1 MNPPLDIIYLIN
13 NACFSTSDVDLNHQ
27 IAIAMLMMSK
37 LQSVRVIN
45 HRCVAVACLLTLI
58 LSQPALGQTATD
70 PERESSNDR
79 PEIIVTA
86 PRISGTAIDDIAP
99 EITIN
104 EDEIE
109 GYGASTLADLLSALA
124 PQTQSGRGRD
134 GGAPIILVNGR
145 RISGFAE
152 IRDLPSEAILRVEV
166 LPEEAALRYG
176 FSADQRVTNFILRP
190 GFAAITFESDYGL
203 SIAGGR
209 GETELGSTFTKI
221 GKKGRINLNAEYNG
235 AAALT
240 EDERNIARGALDPG
254 QFRTLLPR
262 SDELT
267 IGATVNRT
275 VTDTV
280 GLTLN
285 ARYDYA
291 DRASQF
297 GVAALGAGGVVDPLD
312 RDATTRTLHGGL
324 TLDGPIGRWQW
335 SLTGNVDRARFK
347 TLTDRQSGGR
357 DSANS
362 TATSG
367 DAIYTLSGA
376 LFEVPAGK
384 VQATLRG
391 GFDTR
396 SFVSQSVRGGVT
408 RNARFGR
415 DEANVRASL
424 DIPLA
429 DREAGVASALGDLSI
444 NFNAGYRELD
454 DFAGLTAY
462 GFGLNWEPVK
472 GVSLLT
478 SITVEDAAPSIQQ
491 LGEPLL
497 VTPGVPVF
505 DFRNQASVII
515 DRISGGNPGLQAE
528 QRRDV
533 KIGLSYQ
540 ISQTPLLSLSANF
553 FRNRSSGTVAGF
565 PALTPEIERAFPSRF
580 IRDAS
585 GRLLSIDTRPIN
597 YDTTRS
603 DILRTGFNLFNP
615 FKAPPRAAGAA
626 ERPAGI
632 PSGGIRPGGGPGRGG
647 GFGRPGGPGGIQ
659 LGLYYS
665 YRVTDEISIQRTL
678 PALDLLD
685 GSAVGGNGG
694 SSRHAVELESGVFR
708 NGLGLRL
715 TGNYI
720 SGSTVK
726 GSLTPGSS
734 DGDLRFSDLLTLNAR
749 LFINF
754 DSRKSLIKRV
764 PILRGTRLALR
775 IDNLTNAIRDVR
787 DTNGMVPFSFLP
799 GFVDPRGR
807 FVEVSLRKIF

>member
-1 MNPPLDIIYLIN
+1 MLISRWWIFIIITTVVLQ
-13 NACFSTSDVDLNHQ
+13 TSHAEAQ
-27 IAIAMLMMSK
+27 
-37 LQSVRVIN
+37 QS
-45 HRCVAVACLLTLI
+45 
-58 LSQPALGQTATD
+58 
-70 PERESSNDR
+70 PENDQADTR
-79 PEIIVTA
+79 PEIVVTA
-86 PRISGTAIDDIAP
+86 PRISGSAVDDIAP

-109 GYGASTLADLLSALA
+109 GYGASTLADLLTALA
-124 PQTQSGRGRD
+124 PQTQSGRGRG
-134 GGAPIILVNGR
+134 GGAPVILVNGR
-145 RISGFAE
+145 RVSSFAE

-190 GFAAITFESDYGL
+190 GFAAITFEGDYGL
-203 SIAGGR
+203 STAGGR
-209 GETELGSTFTKI
+209 AETEFGSTFTRI
-221 GKKGRINLNAEYNG
+221 GEKGRINLNAEYNG
-235 AAALT
+235 GTALN
-240 EDERNIARGALDPG
+240 EAERNIDRGALDPG
-254 QFRTLLPR
+254 RFRTLLPR

-267 IGATVNRT
+267 LGATVNRT
-275 VTDTV
+275 ITDTV

-285 ARYDYA
+285 GRYDYA

-297 GVAALGAGGVVDPLD
+297 GVASLSGDGLIDPLD
-312 RDATTRTLHGGL
+312 RNATTRTLRGGL

-335 SLTGNVDRARFK
+335 SLTGNVDRARLK

-357 DSANS
+357 DSATS

-376 LFEVPAGK
+376 LLELPAGK

-391 GFDTR
+391 GFDART
-396 SFVSQSVRGGVT
+396 FVSQSVRSGVT
-408 RNARFGR
+408 RNAQFGR
-415 DEANVRASL
+415 DEANVRASI

-429 DREAGVASALGDLSI
+429 DKARGVASALGDLSV

-462 GFGLNWEPVK
+462 GFGLNWTPVK
-472 GVSLLT
+472 GVSLLAG
-478 SITVEDAAPSIQQ
+478 ITTEEAAPSIQQ

-515 DRISGGNPGLQAE
+515 DRISGGNPALRAE
-528 QRRDV
+528 QRRDI

-540 ISQTPLLSLSANF
+540 ISQTPLLSLSSNF
-553 FRNRSSGTVAGF
+553 FRNRSSGTVASF
-565 PALTPEIERAFPSRF
+565 PALTPEIERAFPDRF
-580 IRDAS
+580 VRDAS

-597 YDTTRS
+597 YNTTRS
-603 DILRTGFNLFNP
+603 DVLRTGFNLFNP
-615 FKAPPRAAGAA
+615 FKAPPRREGAA
-626 ERPAGI
+626 ERPAGAR
-632 PSGGIRPGGGPGRGG
+632 PGAASERPGGGARASSGPRGGGPGRGG
-647 GFGRPGGPGGIQ
+647 GGFGGPGGPGGIQ

-665 YRVTDEISIQRTL
+665 YRFTDEISIQRSL
-678 PALDLLD
+678 PALNLLD

-694 SSRHAVELESGVFR
+694 SSRHAVELESGVFK

-749 LFINF
+749 FFINF

-764 PILRGTRLALR
+764 PLLKGTRLSLR

-787 DTNGMVPFSFLP
+787 DNNGMVPFSFLP

-807 FVEVSLRKIF
+807 FIEVSLRKIF

>member
-1 MNPPLDIIYLIN
+1 MKLAFQSIEVIKRRDIP
-13 NACFSTSDVDLNHQ
+13 
-27 IAIAMLMMSK
+27 
-37 LQSVRVIN
+37 
-45 HRCVAVACLLTLI
+45 VACLFALMLV
-58 LSQPALGQTATD
+58 QPAQSQTTND
-70 PERESSNDR
+70 PESDPDSTR
-79 PEIIVTA
+79 PEIVVTA
-86 PRISGTAIDDIAP
+86 PRISGSAIDDIAP

-109 GYGASTLADLLSALA
+109 GYGASTVSDLLAALA
-124 PQTQSGRGRD
+124 PQTQSGRGRG
-134 GGAPIILVNGR
+134 GGAPVILVNGR
-145 RISGFAE
+145 RVSGFAE
-152 IRDLPSEAILRVEV
+152 IRDLPAEAILRVEV

-190 GFAAITFESDYGL
+190 GFAAITFEGDYGQ
-203 SIAGGR
+203 SSAGGR
-209 GETELGSTFTKI
+209 AETEFGSTFTKI
-221 GKKGRINLNAEYNG
+221 GEKSRINLNAEYNG
-235 AAALT
+235 GTALT
-240 EDERNIARGALDPG
+240 EDERNIDRGPLDPG
-254 QFRTLLPR
+254 RFRTLLPR

-267 IGATVNRT
+267 LGATINRT
-275 VTDTV
+275 VTDSV

-285 ARYDYA
+285 TRYDYA

-297 GVAALGAGGVVDPLD
+297 SVAALGAGGVVDPLD
-312 RDATTRTLHGGL
+312 RDTTTRTLHGGL

-335 SLTGNVDRARFK
+335 SLTGNVDRIRAK

-376 LFEVPAGK
+376 LFELPAGK
-384 VQATLRG
+384 VQATLRS

-396 SFVSQSVRGGVT
+396 SFVSQSVRAGIT
-408 RNARFGR
+408 RRARFGR

-429 DREAGVASALGDLSI
+429 NKEGGVASTLGDLSV
-444 NFNAGYRELD
+444 NFNFGYRELD
-454 DFAGLTAY
+454 DFSGLTAY

-472 GVSLLT
+472 GVSLLA
-478 SITVEDAAPSIQQ
+478 SIAVEDAAPSIQQ

-515 DRISGGNPGLQAE
+515 DRISGGNPRLQAE

-540 ISQTPLLSLSANF
+540 ISQTPLLSLSTNF
-553 FRNRSSGTVAGF
+553 FRNRSSDTVASF
-565 PALTPEIERAFPSRF
+565 PALTPEIERAFPDRF
-580 IRDAS
+580 VRDAT

-597 YDTTRS
+597 YDATRS
-603 DILRTGFNLFNP
+603 DVLRTGFNFFNP
-615 FKAPPRAAGAA
+615 FKAPPRPEGGA
-626 ERPAGI
+626 ERPTTARPTGTS
-632 PSGGIRPGGGPGRGG
+632 PGGGPRGGGGPGRG

-659 LGLYYS
+659 LGLYYT
-665 YRVTDEISIQRTL
+665 YRFTDEISIQRSL

-694 SSRHAVELESGVFR
+694 SSRHAVELESGVFK

-720 SGSTVK
+720 SGSKVN
-726 GSLTPGSS
+726 GSLIPGSS

-749 LFINF
+749 FFINF

-764 PILRGTRLALR
+764 PILKGTRLALR

-787 DTNGMVPFSFLP
+787 DTNAMVPFSFLP

>member
-1 MNPPLDIIYLIN
+1 
-13 NACFSTSDVDLNHQ
+13 
-27 IAIAMLMMSK
+27 MM
-37 LQSVRVIN
+37 RVTIP
-45 HRCVAVACLLTLI
+45 RTRFTCEFLLLSCLLAPA
-58 LSQPALGQTATD
+58 LSQPALGQVAED
-70 PERESSNDR
+70 PDSESERNR
-79 PEIIVTA
+79 PEIVVTA
-86 PRISGTAIDDIAP
+86 PRILDSAVDDIAP
-99 EITIN
+99 EITLN

-109 GYGASTLADLLSALA
+109 GYGASTLADLLAALA
-124 PQTQSGRGRD
+124 PQTQSGRGRG
-134 GGAPIILVNGR
+134 GGAPVILVNGR
-145 RISGFAE
+145 RVSSFAE

-190 GFAAITFESDYGL
+190 GFAAITFEGDYGL
-203 SIAGGR
+203 STAGGR
-209 GETELGSTFTKI
+209 AETEFGSTFTRI
-221 GKKGRINLNAEYNG
+221 GEKGRINLNSEYNG
-235 AAALT
+235 GTALN
-240 EDERNIARGALDPG
+240 EAERNIDRGALDPG
-254 QFRTLLPR
+254 RFRTLLPR

-267 IGATVNRT
+267 LGATVNRT
-275 VTDTV
+275 ITDTV

-285 ARYDYA
+285 GRYDYA

-297 GVAALGAGGVVDPLD
+297 GVASLGAGGLIDPLD
-312 RDATTRTLHGGL
+312 RDATTRTLRGGL

-335 SLTGNVDRARFK
+335 SLTGNVERARLK
-347 TLTDRQSGGR
+347 TLTDRRSGGR
-357 DSANS
+357 DSAAS

-376 LFEVPAGK
+376 LLELPAGK

-391 GFDTR
+391 GFDART
-396 SFVSQSVRGGVT
+396 FVSQSVRSGVT
-408 RNARFGR
+408 RSARFGR
-415 DEANVRASL
+415 DEANVRASI

-429 DREAGVASALGDLSI
+429 DKARGVASALGDFSV

-462 GFGLNWEPVK
+462 GFGLNWALAERLA
-472 GVSLLT
+472 LLA
-478 SITVEDAAPSIQQ
+478 SITTEEAAPSIQQ

-515 DRISGGNPGLQAE
+515 DRISGGNPALQAE
-528 QRRDV
+528 KRRDV
-533 KIGLSYQ
+533 KISLGYQ
-540 ISQTPLLSLSANF
+540 VSQTPLFSVSTNF
-553 FRNRSSGTVAGF
+553 FRNRSSGTVASF
-565 PALTPEIERAFPSRF
+565 PALTPEIERAFPDRF
-580 IRDAS
+580 VRDAT

-597 YDTTRS
+597 YDTTRN
-603 DILRTGFNLFNP
+603 DVLRTGFNFFNP
-615 FKAPPRAAGAA
+615 FKAPPRSEGAA
-626 ERPAGI
+626 ERPAGA
-632 PSGGIRPGGGPGRGG
+632 RPGGASERPVGARTGGGPRGGGLGRGG
-647 GFGRPGGPGGIQ
+647 GGFGPGGPGGVQ

-665 YRVTDEISIQRTL
+665 YRFTDEISIQRSL

-694 SSRHAVELESGVFR
+694 SSRHAVELESGVFK

-720 SGSTVK
+720 SGSTVR

-749 LFINF
+749 FFINF

-764 PILRGTRLALR
+764 PLLKGTRLSLR

-787 DTNGMVPFSFLP
+787 DNNGMVPFSFLP

>member
-1 MNPPLDIIYLIN
+1 MQKSSSTVKVIKYITGSLTGVFLLIS
-13 NACFSTSDVDLNHQ
+13 AAH
-27 IAIAMLMMSK
+27 
-37 LQSVRVIN
+37 
-45 HRCVAVACLLTLI
+45 
-58 LSQPALGQTATD
+58 GQTAN
-70 PERESSNDR
+70 EVESDADSTR
-79 PEIIVTA
+79 PEIVVTA
-86 PRISGTAIDDIAP
+86 PRISGSAVDDIAP

-109 GYGASTLADLLSALA
+109 GYGASTVADLLAALA
-124 PQTQSGRGRD
+124 PQTQSGRGRG
-134 GGAPIILVNGR
+134 GGAPVILVNGR
-145 RISGFAE
+145 RVSGFAE
-152 IRDLPSEAILRVEV
+152 IRDLPAEAILRVEV

-176 FSADQRVTNFILRP
+176 FGADQRVTNFILRP
-190 GFAAITFESDYGL
+190 GFAAITFEGDYGL
-203 SIAGGR
+203 STAGGR
-209 GETELGSTFTKI
+209 GESEVGSTFTKI
-221 GKKGRINLNAEYNG
+221 GEKGRINLNAEYNG
-235 AAALT
+235 GTALK
-240 EDERNIARGALDPG
+240 EDERNIDRGPLDPG
-254 QFRTLLPR
+254 RFRTLLPS

-267 IGATVNRT
+267 LGATVNRI
-275 VTDTV
+275 VTETV

-285 ARYDYA
+285 GRYDYA

-297 GVAALGAGGVVDPLD
+297 GVASFGAGGVVDPLD
-312 RDATTRTLHGGL
+312 REATTRSLHGGL

-335 SLTGNVDRARFK
+335 SLTGNVDRTRTK
-347 TLTDRQSGGR
+347 TLTDQRSGGR

-376 LFEVPAGK
+376 LLELPAGR

-391 GFDTR
+391 GFDART
-396 SFVSQSVRGGVT
+396 FISQSVRSGVT
-408 RNARFGR
+408 RSARFGR
-415 DEANVRASL
+415 DEANVRASI

-429 DREAGVASALGDLSI
+429 DKARGVASALGDLSI

-462 GFGLNWEPVK
+462 GFGLNWTPVK
-472 GVSLLT
+472 GVSLLAG
-478 SITVEDAAPSIQQ
+478 ITTEEAAPSIQQ

-515 DRISGGNPGLQAE
+515 DRISGGNPALQAE
-528 QRRDV
+528 QRRDIKV
-533 KIGLSYQ
+533 GLSYQ

-553 FRNRSSGTVAGF
+553 FRNRSSGTVASF
-565 PALTPEIERAFPSRF
+565 PALTPELERAFPSRF

-597 YDTTRS
+597 YDATRS
-603 DILRTGFNLFNP
+603 DVLRSGFNFFKP
-615 FKAPPRAAGAA
+615 FKAPPRPEGAA
-626 ERPAGI
+626 ERPAGAR
-632 PSGGIRPGGGPGRGG
+632 PGGSRAGGAGGGPRGGGPGRGG
-647 GFGRPGGPGGIQ
+647 GFGGGGGPGGIQ

-665 YRVTDEISIQRTL
+665 YRFNDEISIQRNL

-694 SSRHAVELESGVFR
+694 SSRHAVELESGVFK

-720 SGSTVK
+720 SGSTVR
-726 GSLTPGSS
+726 GSLVPGSS

-749 LFINF
+749 FFINF

-764 PILRGTRLALR
+764 PLLKGTRLSLR
-775 IDNLTNAIRDVR
+775 IDNLTNVIRDVR
-787 DTNGMVPFSFLP
+787 DNNGMVPFSFLP

-807 FVEVSLRKIF
+807 FVEVSLRKLF

>member
-1 MNPPLDIIYLIN
+1 MPTPSWCQIPLALIGG
-13 NACFSTSDVDLNHQ
+13 AM
-27 IAIAMLMMSK
+27 IA
-37 LQSVRVIN
+37 
-45 HRCVAVACLLTLI
+45 
-58 LSQPALGQTATD
+58 QTAYAQSNNDAD
-70 PERESSNDR
+70 PEAERNR
-79 PEIIVTA
+79 PEIVVTA
-86 PRISGTAIDDIAP
+86 PRISGSAIDDIAP

-109 GYGASTLADLLSALA
+109 GYGASTLADLLAALA
-124 PQTQSGRGRD
+124 PQTQSGRGRG
-134 GGAPIILVNGR
+134 GGAPVILVNGR

-152 IRDLPSEAILRVEV
+152 IRDLPTEAILRVEV

-190 GFAAITFESDYGL
+190 GFAAITFVGDYGL
-203 SIAGGR
+203 STAGGR
-209 GETELGSTFTKI
+209 GETEVGSTFTKI
-221 GKKGRINLNAEYNG
+221 GEKGRINLNAEYNG
-235 AAALT
+235 GTALN
-240 EDERNIARGALDPG
+240 EAERNIDRGALDPG
-254 QFRTLLPR
+254 RFRTLLPR

-267 IGATVNRT
+267 FGATVNRT
-275 VTDTV
+275 ITDTV

-285 ARYDYA
+285 GRYDYA

-297 GVAALGAGGVVDPLD
+297 GVASLGGGGLIDPLD
-312 RDATTRTLHGGL
+312 RDTTTRTLRGGL

-357 DSANS
+357 DSAAS

-376 LFEVPAGK
+376 LLELPAGK
-384 VQATLRG
+384 VQATLSG
-391 GFDTR
+391 GFDART
-396 SFVSQSVRGGVT
+396 FVSQSVRNGVT

-415 DEANVRASL
+415 DEANVRASI

-429 DREAGVASALGDLSI
+429 DKARGVASVLGDLSV

-462 GFGLNWEPVK
+462 GFGLNWTPVK
-472 GVSLLT
+472 GVSLLAGVT
-478 SITVEDAAPSIQQ
+478 TEEAAPSIQQ

-497 VTPGVPVF
+497 VTPGVPIF

-515 DRISGGNPGLQAE
+515 DRISGGNPALRAE
-528 QRRDV
+528 QRRDI

-540 ISQTPLLSLSANF
+540 ISQTPLLSLSSNF
-553 FRNRSSGTVAGF
+553 FRNRSNGTVASF
-565 PALTPEIERAFPSRF
+565 PALTPEIERAFPDRF
-580 IRDAS
+580 VRDAS
-585 GRLLSIDTRPIN
+585 GRLISIDTRPIN

-603 DILRTGFNLFNP
+603 DVLRTGFNLFNP
-615 FKAPPRAAGAA
+615 FKAPPRPEGAA
-626 ERPAGI
+626 ERPAGAR
-632 PSGGIRPGGGPGRGG
+632 PGGVSERPGGGVRTGGGARGGGPGRGG
-647 GFGRPGGPGGIQ
+647 GFGGPGGPGGIQ
-659 LGLYYS
+659 LGLYYT
-665 YRVTDEISIQRTL
+665 YRFTDEISISPRL

-694 SSRHAVELESGVFR
+694 SSRHAVELESGVFK

-726 GSLTPGSS
+726 GSLVPGSS
-734 DGDLRFSDLLTLNAR
+734 DGDLSFSNLLTLNAR

-764 PILRGTRLALR
+764 PLLKGTRLSLR
-775 IDNLTNAIRDVR
+775 LDNLTNAIRDVR
-787 DTNGMVPFSFLP
+787 DSNDMIPFSFLP

-807 FVEVSLRKIF
+807 FIEVSLRKIF

>member
-1 MNPPLDIIYLIN
+1 MI
-13 NACFSTSDVDLNHQ
+13 V
-27 IAIAMLMMSK
+27 
-37 LQSVRVIN
+37 
-45 HRCVAVACLLTLI
+45 
-58 LSQPALGQTATD
+58 QTAHAQISDNTD
-70 PERESSNDR
+70 SEPESDR
-79 PEIIVTA
+79 PEIVVTA
-86 PRISGTAIDDIAP
+86 PRISGSAVDDIAP

-109 GYGASTLADLLSALA
+109 GYGASTVADLLAALA
-124 PQTQSGRGRD
+124 PQTQSGRGRG
-134 GGAPIILVNGR
+134 GGAPVILVNGR
-145 RISGFAE
+145 RVSGLAE
-152 IRDLPSEAILRVEV
+152 IRDLPAEAILRVEV

-176 FSADQRVTNFILRP
+176 FGVDQRVTNFILRP
-190 GFAAITFESDYGL
+190 GFAAIKFEGDYGL
-203 SIAGGR
+203 STAGGR
-209 GETELGSTFTKI
+209 GESEVGSTFTKI
-221 GKKGRINLNAEYNG
+221 GEMGRINLNAEYNG
-235 AAALT
+235 GSALT
-240 EDERNIARGALDPG
+240 EDERAIDRGPLDLER
-254 QFRTLLPR
+254 FRTLLPR

-267 IGATVNRT
+267 LGATVNRI

-297 GVAALGAGGVVDPLD
+297 GVASFGAGGVVDPLD
-312 RDATTRTLHGGL
+312 RDATTRALHGGL

-335 SLTGNVDRARFK
+335 SLTGNIDRTRNK
-347 TLTDRQSGGR
+347 TLTDQRSGGR

-376 LFEVPAGK
+376 LLELPAGR

-391 GFDTR
+391 GFDART
-396 SFVSQSVRGGVT
+396 FVSQSVRGGVT
-408 RNARFGR
+408 RSARFGR
-415 DEANVRASL
+415 DEANVRASI

-429 DREAGVASALGDLSI
+429 DKARGVASALGDLSI

-454 DFAGLTAY
+454 DFAGLAAY
-462 GFGLNWEPVK
+462 GFGLNWTPVK
-472 GVSLLT
+472 GVSLLAG
-478 SITVEDAAPSIQQ
+478 ITTEEAAPSIQQ

-515 DRISGGNPGLQAE
+515 DRISGGNPALQTE

-533 KIGLSYQ
+533 KVGLSYQ
-540 ISQTPLLSLSANF
+540 ISQTPLLSLSSNF
-553 FRNRSSGTVAGF
+553 FRNRSSATVASF
-565 PALTPEIERAFPSRF
+565 PSLTPELERAFPSRF
-580 IRDAS
+580 VRDAS

-597 YDTTRS
+597 YDATRS
-603 DILRTGFNLFNP
+603 DVLRSGFNFFKP
-615 FKAPPRAAGAA
+615 FKAPPRPEGAA
-626 ERPAGI
+626 EPPAGV
-632 PSGGIRPGGGPGRGG
+632 RPGGSRPGGPRGRPGRGG
-647 GFGRPGGPGGIQ
+647 GFGGGGGPGGLQ
-659 LGLYYS
+659 LGLYYT
-665 YRVTDEISIQRTL
+665 YRFTDEISIQRNL
-678 PALDLLD
+678 PTLDLLD

-694 SSRHAVELESGVFR
+694 SSRHAVELESGVFK

-720 SGSTVK
+720 SGSTVR

-749 LFINF
+749 FFINF

-764 PILRGTRLALR
+764 PLLKGTRLSLR

-807 FVEVSLRKIF
+807 FVEVSLRKTF

>member
-1 MNPPLDIIYLIN
+1 MQKNSSTVKIIKNITGSF
-13 NACFSTSDVDLNHQ
+13 A
-27 IAIAMLMMSK
+27 AIF
-37 LQSVRVIN
+37 
-45 HRCVAVACLLTLI
+45 LLTL
-58 LSQPALGQTATD
+58 PAHGQTANEVENDTD
-70 PERESSNDR
+70 SVR
-79 PEIIVTA
+79 PEIVVTA
-86 PRISGTAIDDIAP
+86 PRISGSAIDGIAP

-104 EDEIE
+104 EDQIE
-109 GYGASTLADLLSALA
+109 GYGASTVADLLAALA
-124 PQTQSGRGRD
+124 PQTQSGRGRG
-134 GGAPIILVNGR
+134 GGAPVILVNGR
-145 RISGFAE
+145 RVSGFAE
-152 IRDLPSEAILRVEV
+152 IRDLPAEAILRVEV

-176 FSADQRVTNFILRP
+176 FGADQRVTNFILRP
-190 GFAAITFESDYGL
+190 GFAAITFEGDYGL
-203 SIAGGR
+203 STAGGR
-209 GETELGSTFTKI
+209 GESEVGSTFTKI
-221 GKKGRINLNAEYNG
+221 GEKGRINLNAEYNG
-235 AAALT
+235 GSALT
-240 EDERNIARGALDPG
+240 EEERNIDRGPLDPG
-254 QFRTLLPR
+254 RFRTLLPR

-267 IGATVNRT
+267 LGATVNRI

-285 ARYDYA
+285 GRYDYA

-297 GVAALGAGGVVDPLD
+297 GVASFGAGGVVDPLD
-312 RDATTRTLHGGL
+312 REATTRSLHGGL

-335 SLTGNVDRARFK
+335 SLTGNVDGIRAK

-357 DSANS
+357 DSATS

-376 LFEVPAGK
+376 LLELPAGK

-391 GFDTR
+391 GFDART
-396 SFVSQSVRGGVT
+396 FVSQSVRSGIT
-408 RNARFGR
+408 RSARFGR
-415 DEANVRASL
+415 DEANVRASI

-429 DREAGVASALGDLSI
+429 DKARGVASALGDLSI

-462 GFGLNWEPVK
+462 GFGLNWAFAERLA
-472 GVSLLT
+472 LLA
-478 SITVEDAAPSIQQ
+478 SITTEEAAPSIQQ

-515 DRISGGNPGLQAE
+515 DRISGGNPALQAE
-528 QRRDV
+528 QRRDI

-540 ISQTPLLSLSANF
+540 ISQTPLLSLSSNF
-553 FRNRSSGTVAGF
+553 FRNRSSGTVASF
-565 PALTPEIERAFPSRF
+565 PTLTPELERAFPSRF
-580 IRDAS
+580 TRDAS

-597 YDTTRS
+597 YDATRS
-603 DILRTGFNLFNP
+603 DVLRTGFNFFKP
-615 FKAPPRAAGAA
+615 FKAPPRPEGAA
-626 ERPAGI
+626 ERPAGAR
-632 PSGGIRPGGGPGRGG
+632 PGGSRPGGTGGGPRGGGPGRGG
-647 GFGRPGGPGGIQ
+647 GFGGGGGPGGIQ
-659 LGLYYS
+659 LGLYYT
-665 YRVTDEISIQRTL
+665 YRFTDEISIQRNL

-694 SSRHAVELESGVFR
+694 SSRHAVELESGVFK

-720 SGSTVK
+720 SGSTVR
-726 GSLTPGSS
+726 GSLAPGSS

-749 LFINF
+749 FFINF

-764 PILRGTRLALR
+764 PLLKGTRLSLR
-775 IDNLTNAIRDVR
+775 IDNLTNTIRDVR
-787 DTNGMVPFSFLP
+787 DSNGMVPFSFLP

>member
-1 MNPPLDIIYLIN
+1 MQKNS
-13 NACFSTSDVDLNHQ
+13 STV
-27 IAIAMLMMSK
+27 K
-37 LQSVRVIN
+37 VIKN
-45 HRCVAVACLLTLI
+45 MAGSFAAFFLLTL
-58 LSQPALGQTATD
+58 PAHGQASN
-70 PERESSNDR
+70 EVESDADSTR
-79 PEIIVTA
+79 PEIVVTA
-86 PRISGTAIDDIAP
+86 PRISGSAVDDIAP

-109 GYGASTLADLLSALA
+109 GYGASTVADLLAALA
-124 PQTQSGRGRD
+124 PQTQSGRGRG
-134 GGAPIILVNGR
+134 GGAPVILVNGR
-145 RISGFAE
+145 RVSGFAE
-152 IRDLPSEAILRVEV
+152 IRDLPAEAILRVEV

-176 FSADQRVTNFILRP
+176 FGADQRVTNFILRP
-190 GFAAITFESDYGL
+190 GFAAITFEGDYGL
-203 SIAGGR
+203 STAGGR
-209 GETELGSTFTKI
+209 GESEVGSTFTKI
-221 GKKGRINLNAEYNG
+221 GEKGRINLNAEYNG
-235 AAALT
+235 GTALK
-240 EDERNIARGALDPG
+240 EDERNIDRGPLDPG
-254 QFRTLLPR
+254 RFRTLLPR

-267 IGATVNRT
+267 LGATVNRI

-285 ARYDYA
+285 GRYDYA

-297 GVAALGAGGVVDPLD
+297 GVASFGAGAVVDPLD
-312 RDATTRTLHGGL
+312 RDATTRSLHGGL

-335 SLTGNVDRARFK
+335 SLTGNVDRTRFK

-357 DSANS
+357 DSATS

-376 LFEVPAGK
+376 LLELPAGR

-391 GFDTR
+391 GFDART
-396 SFVSQSVRGGVT
+396 FVSQSVRGGVT
-408 RNARFGR
+408 RSARFGR
-415 DEANVRASL
+415 DEANVRASI

-429 DREAGVASALGDLSI
+429 DKARGVASALGDLSI

-462 GFGLNWEPVK
+462 GFGLNWTPVK
-472 GVSLLT
+472 GVSLLAG
-478 SITVEDAAPSIQQ
+478 ITTEEAAPSIQQ

-497 VTPGVPVF
+497 VTPGIPVF

-515 DRISGGNPGLQAE
+515 DRISGGNPALQAE
-528 QRRDV
+528 KRRDIKV
-533 KIGLSYQ
+533 GLSYQ
-540 ISQTPLLSLSANF
+540 ISQTPLLSLSSNF
-553 FRNRSSGTVAGF
+553 FRNRSSGTVASF
-565 PALTPEIERAFPSRF
+565 PALTPELERAFPSRF
-580 IRDAS
+580 TRDAS

-597 YDTTRS
+597 YDETRS
-603 DILRTGFNLFNP
+603 DVLRSGFNFFKP
-615 FKAPPRAAGAA
+615 FKAPPRPEGAA
-626 ERPAGI
+626 ERPAGVR
-632 PSGGIRPGGGPGRGG
+632 PGGSRPGGTGGGPRGGGPGRGG
-647 GFGRPGGPGGIQ
+647 GFGGGGGPGGIQ

-665 YRVTDEISIQRTL
+665 YRFTDEISIQRNL

-685 GSAVGGNGG
+685 GSAVGGSGG
-694 SSRHAVELESGVFR
+694 SSRHAVELESGVFK

-720 SGSTVK
+720 SGSTVR
-726 GSLTPGSS
+726 GSLTPGST

-749 LFINF
+749 FFINF

-764 PILRGTRLALR
+764 PLLKGARFSLR

>member
-1 MNPPLDIIYLIN
+1 MQKNSSTVKVIKYITGSLTGVFLLIS
-13 NACFSTSDVDLNHQ
+13 AAH
-27 IAIAMLMMSK
+27 
-37 LQSVRVIN
+37 
-45 HRCVAVACLLTLI
+45 
-58 LSQPALGQTATD
+58 GQTAN
-70 PERESSNDR
+70 EVESDADSTR
-79 PEIIVTA
+79 PEIVVTA
-86 PRISGTAIDDIAP
+86 PRISGSAVDDIAP

-109 GYGASTLADLLSALA
+109 GYGASTVADLLAALA
-124 PQTQSGRGRD
+124 PQTQSGRGRG
-134 GGAPIILVNGR
+134 GGAPVILVNGR
-145 RISGFAE
+145 RVSGFAE
-152 IRDLPSEAILRVEV
+152 IRDLPAEAILRVEV

-176 FSADQRVTNFILRP
+176 FGADQRVTNFILRP
-190 GFAAITFESDYGL
+190 GFAAITFEGDYGL
-203 SIAGGR
+203 STAGGR
-209 GETELGSTFTKI
+209 GESEVGSTFTKI
-221 GKKGRINLNAEYNG
+221 GEKGRINLNAEYNG
-235 AAALT
+235 GSALT
-240 EDERNIARGALDPG
+240 EDERAIDRGPLDPG
-254 QFRTLLPR
+254 RFRTLLPS

-267 IGATVNRT
+267 LGATVNRI
-275 VTDTV
+275 VTETV

-285 ARYDYA
+285 GRYDYA

-297 GVAALGAGGVVDPLD
+297 GVASFGAGGVVDPLD
-312 RDATTRTLHGGL
+312 REATTRSLHGGL

-335 SLTGNVDRARFK
+335 SLTGNVDRTRTK
-347 TLTDRQSGGR
+347 TLTDQRSGGR

-376 LFEVPAGK
+376 LLELPAGR

-391 GFDTR
+391 GFDART
-396 SFVSQSVRGGVT
+396 FVSQSVRGGVT
-408 RNARFGR
+408 RSARFGR
-415 DEANVRASL
+415 DEANVRASI

-429 DREAGVASALGDLSI
+429 DKARGVASALGDLSI
-444 NFNAGYRELD
+444 NFNAGYRELG

-462 GFGLNWEPVK
+462 GFGLNWTPVK
-472 GVSLLT
+472 GVSLLAG
-478 SITVEDAAPSIQQ
+478 ITTEEAAPSIQQ

-515 DRISGGNPGLQAE
+515 DRISGGNPALQAE
-528 QRRDV
+528 QRRDI

-540 ISQTPLLSLSANF
+540 ISQTPLLSLSSNF
-553 FRNRSSGTVAGF
+553 FRNRSSGTVASF
-565 PALTPEIERAFPSRF
+565 PALTPELERAFPSRF

-597 YDTTRS
+597 YDATRS
-603 DILRTGFNLFNP
+603 DVLRSGFNFFKP
-615 FKAPPRAAGAA
+615 FKAPPRPEGAA
-626 ERPAGI
+626 ERPAGA
-632 PSGGIRPGGGPGRGG
+632 RPGGSRPGGAGGGPRGSGPGRGG
-647 GFGRPGGPGGIQ
+647 GFGGGGGPGGIQ

-665 YRVTDEISIQRTL
+665 YRFNDEISIQRNL

-685 GSAVGGNGG
+685 GSAVGGSGG
-694 SSRHAVELESGVFR
+694 SSRHAVELESGVFK

-720 SGSTVK
+720 SGSTVR

-749 LFINF
+749 FFINF

-764 PILRGTRLALR
+764 PLLKGTRLSLR

>member
-1 MNPPLDIIYLIN
+1 MMKFKVPLTKLRYEIFRISYLFAIS
-13 NACFSTSDVDLNHQ
+13 FSSSALAQAISDLE
-27 IAIAMLMMSK
+27 
-37 LQSVRVIN
+37 R
-45 HRCVAVACLLTLI
+45 
-58 LSQPALGQTATD
+58 D
-70 PERESSNDR
+70 PDNTR
-79 PEIIVTA
+79 PEIVVTA
-86 PRISGTAIDDIAP
+86 PRISGSAVDDIAP

-109 GYGASTLADLLSALA
+109 GYGASTLADLLTALA
-124 PQTQSGRGRD
+124 PQTQSGRGRG
-134 GGAPIILVNGR
+134 GGAPVILVNGR
-145 RISGFAE
+145 RVSSFAE

-190 GFAAITFESDYGL
+190 GFAAITFEGDYGM
-203 SIAGGR
+203 STAGGR
-209 GETELGSTFTKI
+209 AETEFGSTFTRI
-221 GKKGRINLNAEYNG
+221 GEKGRINLNAEYNG
-235 AAALT
+235 GTALN
-240 EDERNIARGALDPG
+240 EAERNIDRGALDPG
-254 QFRTLLPR
+254 RFRTLLPR

-267 IGATVNRT
+267 LGATVNRT
-275 VTDTV
+275 ITDTV

-285 ARYDYA
+285 GRYDYA

-297 GVAALGAGGVVDPLD
+297 GVASLSGDGLIDPLD
-312 RDATTRTLHGGL
+312 RDATTRTLRGGL

-335 SLTGNVDRARFK
+335 SLTGNVDRARLK

-357 DSANS
+357 DSATS

-376 LFEVPAGK
+376 LLELPAGK

-391 GFDTR
+391 GFDART
-396 SFVSQSVRGGVT
+396 FVSQSVRSGVT
-408 RNARFGR
+408 RNAQFGR
-415 DEANVRASL
+415 DEANVRASI

-429 DREAGVASALGDLSI
+429 DKARGVASALGDLSV

-462 GFGLNWEPVK
+462 GFGLNWTPVK
-472 GVSLLT
+472 GVSLLAG
-478 SITVEDAAPSIQQ
+478 ITTEEAAPSIQQ

-515 DRISGGNPGLQAE
+515 DRISGGNPALRAE
-528 QRRDV
+528 QRRDI

-540 ISQTPLLSLSANF
+540 ISQTPLLSLSSNF
-553 FRNRSSGTVAGF
+553 FRNRSSGTVASF
-565 PALTPEIERAFPSRF
+565 PALTPEIERAFPDRF
-580 IRDAS
+580 VRDAS

-603 DILRTGFNLFNP
+603 DVLRTGFNLFNP
-615 FKAPPRAAGAA
+615 FKAPPRREGAA
-626 ERPAGI
+626 ERPTGARPGAASER
-632 PSGGIRPGGGPGRGG
+632 PGGGARASGGPRGGGPGRGG
-647 GFGRPGGPGGIQ
+647 GGFGGPGGPGGIQ
-659 LGLYYS
+659 LGLYYT
-665 YRVTDEISIQRTL
+665 YRFTDEISIQRSL

-694 SSRHAVELESGVFR
+694 SSRHAVELESGVFK

-720 SGSTVK
+720 SGSTVR

-749 LFINF
+749 FFINF

-764 PILRGTRLALR
+764 PLLKGTRLSLR

-787 DTNGMVPFSFLP
+787 DNNGMVPFSFLP

>member
-1 MNPPLDIIYLIN
+1 MK
-13 NACFSTSDVDLNHQ
+13 Q
-27 IAIAMLMMSK
+27 SK
-37 LQSVRVIN
+37 LHAIVSRFRAFPFVWLLLLSQSVF
-45 HRCVAVACLLTLI
+45 CQVAD
-58 LSQPALGQTATD
+58 ATEAD
-70 PERESSNDR
+70 TERNR
-79 PEIIVTA
+79 PEIVVTA
-86 PRISGTAIDDIAP
+86 PRISGSAVDDIAP

-104 EDEIE
+104 ENEIE
-109 GYGASTLADLLSALA
+109 GYGASTLADLLAALA
-124 PQTQSGRGRD
+124 PQTQSGRGRG
-134 GGAPIILVNGR
+134 GGAPVILVNGR
-145 RISGFAE
+145 RVSSFAE

-190 GFAAITFESDYGL
+190 GFAAITFEGDYGL
-203 SIAGGR
+203 STAGGR
-209 GETELGSTFTKI
+209 AETEFGSTFTKI
-221 GKKGRINLNAEYNG
+221 GEKGRINLNAEYNG
-235 AAALT
+235 GTGLN
-240 EDERNIARGALDPG
+240 EDERNIDRGALNPG
-254 QFRTLLPR
+254 RFRTLLPR

-267 IGATVNRT
+267 LGATVNRT
-275 VTDTV
+275 ITDTV

-285 ARYDYA
+285 GRYDYA
-291 DRASQF
+291 DRTSQF
-297 GVAALGAGGVVDPLD
+297 GVASLGAGGLIDPLD
-312 RDATTRTLHGGL
+312 RDATTRTLRGGL

-335 SLTGNVDRARFK
+335 SLTGNVDRARLK
-347 TLTDRQSGGR
+347 TLTDRPSGGR
-357 DSANS
+357 DSATS

-376 LFEVPAGK
+376 LLEVPAGK

-391 GFDTR
+391 GFDART
-396 SFVSQSVRGGVT
+396 FVSQSVRSGVT

-415 DEANVRASL
+415 DEANVRASI

-429 DREAGVASALGDLSI
+429 DKARGVASVLGELSV

-454 DFAGLTAY
+454 DFGGLTAY
-462 GFGLNWEPVK
+462 GFGLNWTPVK
-472 GVSLLT
+472 GISLLAG
-478 SITVEDAAPSIQQ
+478 ITTEEAAPSIQQ

-505 DFRNQASVII
+505 DFRTQASVII
-515 DRISGGNPGLQAE
+515 DRISGGNPALRAE

-533 KIGLSYQ
+533 KIGLNYQ
-540 ISQTPLLSLSANF
+540 ISQTPQFSLSSNF
-553 FRNRSSGTVAGF
+553 FRNRSSGTVASF
-565 PALTPEIERAFPSRF
+565 PALTPELERAFPERF
-580 IRDAS
+580 LRSAN
-585 GRLLSIDTRPIN
+585 GQLLSIDTRPIN
-597 YDTTRS
+597 YDATRS
-603 DILRTGFNLFNP
+603 DILRTGFNLFRQ
-615 FKAPPRAAGAA
+615 FKAPPRSEGAA
-626 ERPAGI
+626 DRPAGAGAR
-632 PSGGIRPGGGPGRGG
+632 PGGARPDAGQRGGGGSRGGGPGRGG
-647 GFGRPGGPGGIQ
+647 GFGGPGGPGGIQ
-659 LGLYYS
+659 LGLYYT
-665 YRVTDEISIQRTL
+665 YRFTDEISISPSL

-694 SSRHAVELESGVFR
+694 SSRHAVELESGVFK

-726 GSLTPGSS
+726 GSLIPGSS

-749 LFINF
+749 FFINF

-764 PILRGTRLALR
+764 PLLKGTRLAVR

>member
-1 MNPPLDIIYLIN
+1 MIKTTTLSLASHYARFP
-13 NACFSTSDVDLNHQ
+13 
-27 IAIAMLMMSK
+27 
-37 LQSVRVIN
+37 
-45 HRCVAVACLLTLI
+45 AVCLLAI
-58 LSQPALGQTATD
+58 MLSQPARAQATEQED
-70 PERESSNDR
+70 PENEAARS
-79 PEIIVTA
+79 EIVVTA
-86 PRISGTAIDDIAP
+86 PRISGSAVDDIAP

-104 EDEIE
+104 EDEIA
-109 GYGASTLADLLSALA
+109 GYGASTLADLLAALA
-124 PQTQSGRGRD
+124 PQTQSGRGRG
-134 GGAPIILVNGR
+134 GGAPVILVNGR
-145 RISGFAE
+145 RVSGFAE
-152 IRDLPSEAILRVEV
+152 IRDLPTEAILRVEV

-190 GFAAITFESDYGL
+190 GFSAITVEDDYGQ

-209 GETELGSTFTKI
+209 AETELGSTFTRI
-221 GKKGRINLNAEYNG
+221 GEKGRINLNIEYNG
-235 AAALT
+235 STALK
-240 EDERNIARGALDPG
+240 ENERGIDRGPLDPG

-267 IGATVNRT
+267 LGATLNRAIT
-275 VTDTV
+275 ETV

-285 ARYDYA
+285 GRYDYA

-335 SLTGNVDRARFK
+335 SLTGNVDRTRLE
-347 TLTDRQSGGR
+347 TLTDRRSGGR
-357 DSANS
+357 DSATS

-376 LFEVPAGK
+376 LLELPAGR

-391 GFDTR
+391 GFDART
-396 SFVSQSVRGGVT
+396 FVSGSVRSGVV
-408 RNARFGR
+408 RSARFGR
-415 DEANVRASL
+415 DEANVRASI

-429 DREAGVASALGDLSI
+429 DKARGVASALGALSV

-454 DFAGLTAY
+454 DFSGLTAY
-462 GFGLNWEPVK
+462 GFGLNWAFAERLA
-472 GVSLLT
+472 LLA
-478 SITVEDAAPSIQQ
+478 SITTEEAAPSIQQ

-505 DFRNQASVII
+505 DFRNQTSVII
-515 DRISGGNPGLQAE
+515 DRISGGNPALRAE
-528 QRRDV
+528 QRRDI

-540 ISQTPLLSLSANF
+540 ISQTPLLSLSSNF
-553 FRNRSSGTVAGF
+553 FRNRSSGSVASF
-565 PALTPEIERAFPSRF
+565 PALTPEIERAFPERF

-597 YDTTRS
+597 YDATRS
-603 DILRTGFNLFNP
+603 DILRTGFNFSKP
-615 FKAPPRAAGAA
+615 FKAPPRAEGAT
-626 ERPAGI
+626 ERPAG
-632 PSGGIRPGGGPGRGG
+632 PQPGGGPRGGPGRGS
-647 GFGRPGGPGGIQ
+647 GFGGGGGPGGIQ
-659 LGLYYS
+659 FGLYYT
-665 YRVTDEISIQRTL
+665 YRFTDEISISPGL

-694 SSRHAVELESGVFR
+694 SSRHAIELESGVFK

-720 SGSTVK
+720 SGSTVR
-726 GSLTPGSS
+726 GSLIPGSS

-764 PILRGTRLALR
+764 PLLKGTRLSLR

>member
-1 MNPPLDIIYLIN
+1 MMQKNSSTGKATKYITGSFVGILLVTPSAYAQTSNEIENEVN
-13 NACFSTSDVDLNHQ
+13 NT
-27 IAIAMLMMSK
+27 
-37 LQSVRVIN
+37 
-45 HRCVAVACLLTLI
+45 
-58 LSQPALGQTATD
+58 
-70 PERESSNDR
+70 R
-79 PEIIVTA
+79 PEIVVTA
-86 PRISGTAIDDIAP
+86 PRISGSAVDDIAP

-109 GYGASTLADLLSALA
+109 GYGASTVADLLAALA
-124 PQTQSGRGRD
+124 PQTQSGRGR
-134 GGAPIILVNGR
+134 GGGVPIILVNGR

-152 IRDLPSEAILRVEV
+152 IRDLPTEAILRVEV

-190 GFAAITFESDYGL
+190 GFAAITFEGDYGL
-203 SIAGGR
+203 STAGGR

-221 GKKGRINLNAEYNG
+221 GEKGRINLNAEYNG
-235 AAALT
+235 GSALK
-240 EDERNIARGALDPG
+240 EDERNIDRGPLDPG
-254 QFRTLLPR
+254 RFRTLLPR

-267 IGATVNRT
+267 LGATVNRIIT
-275 VTDTV
+275 ETV
-280 GLTLN
+280 GLTLSG
-285 ARYDYA
+285 RYDYTN
-291 DRASQF
+291 RASQF
-297 GVAALGAGGVVDPLD
+297 GITLPSAGNLFDPLD

-335 SLTGNVDRARFK
+335 SLTGNVDRIRAK
-347 TLTDRQSGGR
+347 TLTDRRSGGR

-376 LFEVPAGK
+376 LFELPAGR

-391 GFDTR
+391 GFDART
-396 SFVSQSVRGGVT
+396 FVSQSVRSGVT
-408 RNARFGR
+408 QSARFGR
-415 DEANVRASL
+415 DEANVRASI

-429 DREAGVASALGDLSI
+429 DKARGVASALGELSI

-462 GFGLNWEPVK
+462 GFGLNWTPLK
-472 GVSLLT
+472 GVSLLA
-478 SITVEDAAPSIQQ
+478 SITTEEAAPSIQQ

-515 DRISGGNPGLQAE
+515 DRISGGNPALQAE
-528 QRRDV
+528 QRRDIKV
-533 KIGLSYQ
+533 GLSYQ

-553 FRNRSSGTVAGF
+553 FRNRSDGTVASF
-565 PALTPEIERAFPSRF
+565 PTLTPEIERAFPSRF
-580 IRDAS
+580 TRDAS

-597 YDTTRS
+597 YDATRN
-603 DILRTGFNLFNP
+603 DVLRTGFNFFNP
-615 FKAPPRAAGAA
+615 FKAPPRPEGAA
-626 ERPAGI
+626 ERPAGAR
-632 PSGGIRPGGGPGRGG
+632 PGGLRPGGTGGGPGRGG
-647 GFGRPGGPGGIQ
+647 GFGFGGGGGPGGIQ
-659 LGLYYS
+659 LSLYYS
-665 YRVTDEISIQRTL
+665 YRFTDEISIQRNL
-678 PALDLLD
+678 PVFDLLD

-694 SSRHAVELESGVFR
+694 SSRHAVELESGVFK

-720 SGSTVK
+720 SGSTVR

-734 DGDLRFSDLLTLNAR
+734 DGDLRFSGLLTLNAR

-754 DSRKSLIKRV
+754 DNRKSLIKRV
-764 PILRGTRLALR
+764 PLLKGTRLSLR

-787 DTNGMVPFSFLP
+787 DSNGMVPFSFLP